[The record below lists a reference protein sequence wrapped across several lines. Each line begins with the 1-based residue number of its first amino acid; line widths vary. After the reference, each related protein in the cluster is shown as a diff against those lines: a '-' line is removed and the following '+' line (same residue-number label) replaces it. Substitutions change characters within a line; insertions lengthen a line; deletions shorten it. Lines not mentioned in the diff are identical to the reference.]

1 MRFTEPAVPL
11 FIEMEGD
18 SLEILFVI
26 STSQVQGAPS
36 STQKNS
42 QAMNVRKR
50 DREQSANETPRIKK
64 PMKAA
69 QSVALD
75 RESSVK
81 PRAGSYAFG
90 SMPPPSAIPQHRLS
104 LDQADQQQSA
114 DHPSMVS
121 FRRQAQVE
129 PLFLPSSQMSAADE
143 EALRAIG
150 LDADVVDADQLAD
163 LLEGEGE
170 EVDFSYISQAP
181 PPMQHM
187 QNMHEDD
194 GMQIDGGSEEL
205 EIVEDSEFIA
215 TQTSGSPDK
224 VSSFYCLF
232 LTPIEYQIARLSS
245 LFSKIKIISCTGVY

>member
-1 MRFTEPAVPL
+1 MSLSLEMRFTEPAVPL

-36 STQKNS
+36 STQRNS

-69 QSVALD
+69 QSVAVD

-81 PRAGSYAFG
+81 PRAGSYASG
-90 SMPPPSAIPQHRLS
+90 SMPPPSAIPQHRS
-104 LDQADQQQSA
+104 LLDKPAYQQQNA
-114 DHPSMVS
+114 DYPAMISS
-121 FRRQAQVE
+121 RRQAQVE

-150 LDADVVDADQLAD
+150 LDADIVDANQLAD

-170 EVDFSYISQAP
+170 EVDFSYMSQAP
-181 PPMQHM
+181 PPIQRM
-187 QNMHEDD
+187 QNIQDD
-194 GMQIDGGSEEL
+194 DMQIDGGSEEF
-205 EIVEDSEFIA
+205 EIVEDSEFVS
-215 TQTSGSPDK
+215 TQPSGSPDK

-232 LTPIEYQIARLSS
+232 PTPIEYQIVR
-245 LFSKIKIISCTGVY
+245 LFSLSLKIKD